1 MDDGLNA
8 LWIKLF
14 LFSKT
19 RAESTDLDLA
29 LSTDLATCNLAIFP
43 IQSSLTSRLV
53 TPAKVSDMAAQL
65 PGMFRTPVGFVSA
78 KKNLSL

>member
-19 RAESTDLDLA
+19 RAESTDL
-29 LSTDLATCNLAIFP
+29 ATWPFP
-43 IQSSLTSRLV
+43 HT
-53 TPAKVSDMAAQL
+53 K
-65 PGMFRTPVGFVSA
+65 
-78 KKNLSL
+78 